1 MKNPFKRDEFIPADI
16 PKPRGGCV
24 VFLIAL
30 AGTAGLAYYGVTGL
44 LAQV

>member
-1 MKNPFKRDEFIPADI
+1 MKSPFRRDEFIPADI

-30 AGTAGLAYYGVTGL
+30 IGTASLAYYGASGF
-44 LAQV
+44 LAQI